1 MGQEKKKRPTAEEV
15 LKILEE
21 GNQRFISGKLL
32 HPNHCEESRQN
43 VAAGQEP
50 IATILSCADSRVPPV
65 DIFDQGLGDLFVVRV
80 AGNIIGDHALGSI
93 EYAVKHL
100 HTPLVIVMGHSSC
113 GAVGAVASGAH
124 LEGHI
129 ATLGP
134 AIQSAIKNIEK
145 SEGDLVNNASKELAR
160 QVSRKIAESE
170 PIIADLAKSGEVK
183 VIPAFYELSSGKVF
197 FLEN

>member
-1 MGQEKKKRPTAEEV
+1 MEKKPSARPTAEEA
-15 LKILEE
+15 LKILRE
-21 GNQRFISGKLL
+21 GNKRFVTGTLL

-43 VAAGQEP
+43 LANGQEP

-65 DIFDQGLGDLFVVRV
+65 DIFDQGLGDLFIVRV

-100 HTPLVIVMGHSSC
+100 HTPLVIVMGHASC

-134 AIQSAIKNIEK
+134 AIQSAIKRVEK
-145 SEGDLVNNASKELAR
+145 SDGNLVNNASKELAR
-160 QVSRKIAESE
+160 QIARKIAESE
-170 PIIADLAKSGEVK
+170 PIIADLVKNGTVK
-183 VIPAFYELSSGKVF
+183 VVPAFYELHSGEVL
-197 FLEN
+197 FLED